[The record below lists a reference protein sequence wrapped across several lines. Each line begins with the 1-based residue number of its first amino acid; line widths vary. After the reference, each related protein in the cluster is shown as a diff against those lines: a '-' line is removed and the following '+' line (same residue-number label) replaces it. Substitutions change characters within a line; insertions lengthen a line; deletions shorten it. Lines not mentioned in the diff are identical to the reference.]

1 MAATIQIHEMTTDA
15 DTGVDKTSSTV
26 RFRDVAST
34 TSTAVNT
41 DNPLVKPTSGTNYSY
56 VKKLRAYMEA
66 PPDTNI
72 TDLRWYTDGSSG
84 FGTGIAVTA
93 KNIGTTFGTH
103 YKTAMSGGSSLFG
116 YTSGSPLDGDGTDA
130 GPFVP
135 ADDNSYIGDVIELQM
150 SVADTASNGALTAEG
165 VTLAYSEI

>member
-15 DTGVDKTSSTV
+15 NTGVNKTSGTV
-26 RFRDVAST
+26 RFKDAAST
-34 TSTAVNT
+34 TSTAVDTN
-41 DNPLVKPTSGTNYSY
+41 NPLVVPLSGTNYSY
-56 VKKLRAYMEA
+56 VKKLRAYMDA

-72 TDLRWYTDGSSG
+72 TDMRWYSDGTNS

-103 YKTAMSGGSSLFG
+103 YKTQMSAGSDLFG
-116 YTSGSPLDGDGTDA
+116 YTSAAPLDGDGTDA

-135 ADDNSYIGDVIELQM
+135 ADDNTYIGDIIELQM
-150 SVADTASNGALTAEG
+150 SVADTASNGALTGENL
-165 VTLAYSEI
+165 TLAYSEI

>member
-15 DTGVDKTSSTV
+15 NTGVNKTSGTVRFKDTPSTSSTAV
-26 RFRDVAST
+26 D
-34 TSTAVNT
+34 TS
-41 DNPLVKPTSGTNYSY
+41 NPLVVPTSGTNYSY

-72 TDLRWYTDGSSG
+72 TDMRWYSDGTNS

-93 KNIGTTFGTH
+93 KNLGTTFGTH
-103 YKTAMSGGSSLFG
+103 YKTAMSGGSDLFG
-116 YTSGSPLDGDGTDA
+116 YTSGSPLDGDGTDT

-135 ADDNSYIGDVIELQM
+135 ADDNTYIGDIIELQM
-150 SVADTASNGALTAEG
+150 SVASTATNGALSAES